1 MFNMSKREIRTRALQ
16 YVGDAKIGATGNG
29 GTYPQ
34 LRLPRTYA
42 HLTRKRAHLF
52 RSCKTAKLHSL
63 FRQVTV

>member
-1 MFNMSKREIRTRALQ
+1 MFDMSKREIRTGALQ

-42 HLTRKRAHLF
+42 HLTRKRLI
-52 RSCKTAKLHSL
+52 SL
-63 FRQVTV
+63 DHARRPNCIPYFDK